1 MHLNG
6 EHAVIHE
13 LDIYGKVGRGAAHDE
28 VIPFS
33 VRNGK
38 LKINGETS
46 EVIDGKISVEF
57 VKVSL
62 LLLCLQTLGSHIVFS
77 PASVRH
83 KIVSAL

>member
-6 EHAVIHE
+6 EHVIIHE

-28 VIPFS
+28 IIPFS

-46 EVIDGKISVEF
+46 EIIDGKISVEF
-57 VKVSL
+57 VKVSRL
-62 LLLCLQTLGSHIVFS
+62 FPS
-77 PASVRH
+77 
-83 KIVSAL
+83 